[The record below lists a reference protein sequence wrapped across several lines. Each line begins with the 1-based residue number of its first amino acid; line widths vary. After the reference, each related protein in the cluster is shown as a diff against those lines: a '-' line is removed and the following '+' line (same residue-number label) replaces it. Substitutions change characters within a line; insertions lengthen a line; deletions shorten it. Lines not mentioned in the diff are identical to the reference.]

1 MGLLKSIIY
10 NFYKSSIGVFAT
22 WQELWMLVGHDLNM
36 VNFRPGSGEGKEGLI
51 SCNFGVYRHL

>member
-1 MGLLKSIIY
+1 MWLLESIIY
-10 NFYKSSIGVFAT
+10 HFYKSSIGVFAT

-36 VNFRPGSGEGKEGLI
+36 VNLGSGEGKEGLI